1 MEYMDFRLDI
11 LNYNWW
17 IIMNGLDNIKP
28 DYMELFLVEKKNWK
42 KVNWTGDTVNFIYGI
57 NGIINMLSWPLWW

>member
-28 DYMELFLVEKKNWK
+28 DYMELFLVEKKIEK
-42 KVNWTGDTVNFIYGI
+42 K
-57 NGIINMLSWPLWW
+57 